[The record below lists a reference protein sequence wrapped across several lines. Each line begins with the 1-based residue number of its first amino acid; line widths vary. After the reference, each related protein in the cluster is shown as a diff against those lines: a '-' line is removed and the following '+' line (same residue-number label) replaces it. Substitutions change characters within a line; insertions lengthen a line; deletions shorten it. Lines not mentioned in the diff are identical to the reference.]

1 MPDFGLSFHHMG
13 LAVSRDDQAII
24 FLEGMG
30 YCAGDKVYDP
40 EQNVHLR
47 LCTAADKPAIE
58 LIMPGVGEGPLDPIL
73 KRYNELVYHT
83 CYEVGNLNKAL
94 SAMET
99 AGLRI
104 VPVAASRPAILFE
117 GRNVSF
123 YKVMGFGF
131 IELLE
136 RCHTNSEPYT
146 S

>member
-1 MPDFGLSFHHMG
+1 MPDFGMSFHHMG
-13 LAVSRDDQAII
+13 LAVSRDDQAVI

-47 LCTAADKPAIE
+47 LCAAADKPAIE
-58 LIMPGVGEGPLDPIL
+58 LIMPGVGEGPLDSIL

-83 CYEVGNLNKAL
+83 CYEVDNLNKTLLAIDK
-94 SAMET
+94 
-99 AGLRI
+99 AGLR
-104 VPVAASRPAILFE
+104 VVTVADPKPAILFE

-123 YKVMGFGF
+123 YKVMGFGY

-136 RCHTNSEPYT
+136 HGL
-146 S
+146 